1 MSCTRYR
8 DLLSRYVDGE
18 VTARQ
23 RRELLSHLEKCHD
36 CAAWLARVRQ
46 TDVLLKGAPDT
57 SPSDRV
63 REAVLGALRGPG
75 IGDRASGPQVG
86 RSPIPDPRSLRLKG
100 AWHLETA
107 GLLLRLDIS
116 PQRVALAFGAALLSM
131 IGLAYWLNVLPPL
144 GGYD

>member
-23 RRELLSHLEKCHD
+23 RRELLGHLEKCHD

-63 REAVLGALRGPG
+63 RDAVLGAALKGRLPGPG
-75 IGDRASGPQVG
+75 NRRPHAPGHAPFPAARVAGG
-86 RSPIPDPRSLRLKG
+86 
-100 AWHLETA
+100 WHLETA
-107 GLLLRLDIS
+107 GLLMRLDIT
-116 PQRVALAFGAALLSM
+116 PQRAAIAFGAALLSM
-131 IGLAYWLNVLPPL
+131 I
-144 GGYD
+144 

>member
-57 SPSDRV
+57 RPSDRV
-63 REAVLGALRGPG
+63 RDTVLGAALKGQLPGNRRGH
-75 IGDRASGPQVG
+75 ASGRAPL
-86 RSPIPDPRSLRLKG
+86 PPLRVAG
-100 AWHLETA
+100 GWHLEAA
-107 GLLLRLDIS
+107 GLLLRFDIS
-116 PQRVALAFGAALLSM
+116 PQRAAIAFGAALLS
-131 IGLAYWLNVLPPL
+131 
-144 GGYD
+144 

>member
-23 RRELLSHLEKCHD
+23 RRELLGHLEKCHD

-57 SPSDRV
+57 RPSDRV

-75 IGDRASGPQVG
+75 IGDRGSAQLRT
-86 RSPIPDPRSLRLKG
+86 RSPTPDPPSLRLKG
-100 AWHLETA
+100 AWHPGPA
-107 GLLLRLDIS
+107 GLRLR
-116 PQRVALAFGAALLSM
+116 
-131 IGLAYWLNVLPPL
+131 
-144 GGYD
+144 